1 MNKFSGMVFSI
12 AIIIIVILVG
22 THIYK
27 ENKIENK
34 KEEKTETIVKKN
46 DLRLGVLNLDTFNPI
61 YTKNRYVR
69 GMSLLFYDGL
79 VSLDENYRLK
89 LLLADSIEK
98 KQNLEYKIVLKD
110 IKWNM
115 TDEKVKSD
123 DVAFT
128 IEKIK
133 EVDGIYFENIK
144 NIAEIKILD
153 NKTFSI
159 ILEKEDPF
167 FIYNL
172 TFPILKKTEDSLFK
186 DNKKYGVPVGV
197 GKYFLSKIENNNLI
211 FKLNPNYFKYN
222 TKKEDENGN
231 IPENKLE
238 PFIKEIIVKR
248 FSSGQDL
255 YSDFKSGEL
264 DILETDKIDIENFLG
279 NYGYIN
285 AEYKGRDLSMI
296 SFNCDK
302 INSLKIRKAISNI
315 IDKPIILNELDK
327 KVIDTSYILDNG
339 SFFYSGDMDIDKNLS
354 EAKKLL
360 EEAGLVQKEGKWEI
374 NKQDVLVNILVNKS
388 NVNHVKASEII
399 KSQMENFGIKVNL
412 ILKDNENYIKDIK
425 DKNYDMAIF
434 SVRNSFSPNI
444 ENFLGENNYFN
455 YTNPNINELLKQI
468 KNSNK
473 INTNI
478 SEYEEEIKMIY
489 KKIEEIYLKEIPFI
503 PLYRN
508 KRNYLIS
515 TGLNM
520 ESKLNE
526 NNIFQNIEKWYR
538 K

>member
-1 MNKFSGMVFSI
+1 MNKFSGIVFSI
-12 AIIIIVILVG
+12 AIIIVVILVG
-22 THIYK
+22 IYMYK
-27 ENKIENK
+27 EKNKVSK
-34 KEEKTETIVKKN
+34 KEEKTEIIVKKN

-69 GMSLLFYDGL
+69 GMSFLFYDGL
-79 VSLDENYRLK
+79 VALDENYRLK

-110 IKWNM
+110 VKWNM

-123 DVAFT
+123 DIAFT

-133 EVDGIYFENIK
+133 EVDGIYFENVK

-153 NKTFSI
+153 DKTFSI
-159 ILEKEDPF
+159 ILSNEDPF
-167 FIYNL
+167 FVYNL
-172 TFPILKKTEDSLFK
+172 TFPILKKTENTLFK
-186 DNKKYGVPVGV
+186 DSKKYGVPVGV

-211 FKLNPNYFKYN
+211 FKLNPNYFEYS
-222 TKKEDENGN
+222 TKKEDSNGN
-231 IPENKLE
+231 IPNNKLE
-238 PFIKEIIVKR
+238 PFIKEVIVKR
-248 FSSGQDL
+248 FNSGQDL

-264 DILETDKIDIENFLG
+264 DVLETDKIDIESFLG

-285 AEYKGRDLSMI
+285 SEYKGRDFSMI
-296 SFNCDK
+296 SFNCNR
-302 INSLKIRKAISNI
+302 INSFKIRKAISNI
-315 IDKPIILNELDK
+315 IDKPIILNALDK
-327 KVIDTSYILDNG
+327 KIIDTSYILDNG
-339 SFFYSGDMDIDKNLS
+339 SFFYSGELSLDKNLS

-360 EEAGLVQKEGKWEI
+360 EETGFIQKEGKWKLNEKDI
-374 NKQDVLVNILVNKS
+374 ILNILVNKA
-388 NVNHVKASEII
+388 NLNHMKASEII
-399 KSQMENFGIKVNL
+399 KSQIENFGIKVNL
-412 ILKDNENYIKDIK
+412 VLKDNEGYIKDIR
-425 DKNYDMAIF
+425 DKNYDIAIF

-444 ENFLGENNYFN
+444 ENFFGKNNYFN

-468 KNSNK
+468 ENSNK

-478 SEYEEEIKMIY
+478 SEYEDEIKMIY
-489 KKIEEIYLKEIPFI
+489 KKIEEIYIKDIPFI

-526 NNIFQNIEKWYR
+526 NNVFQNIEKWYR